1 MASTTTANGARP
13 ASTSTTT
20 RLPAVAPDT
29 GARRDRSKAAAG
41 ALVLTVCTLGALLIY
56 GRVGHRQAV
65 LAMART
71 VEVGQVVD
79 LGDLRTVHVSA
90 DPGVRTVP
98 VAQRSQIVGRPA
110 AVRLLAGTMLSA
122 AQVGDATG
130 LPKGMAL
137 VGAVLKPGQ
146 YPLGLAPGD
155 AVTIVVTGSSGST
168 TRADQS
174 QSGPPTAT
182 VVAVAPAPDA
192 TGSTAASL
200 QVPVSS
206 APAVAEAGAAGQL
219 SLVVIGR

>member
-1 MASTTTANGARP
+1 MSTTTTTANGTRSASS
-13 ASTSTTT
+13 STS
-20 RLPAVAPDT
+20 RLPAVAPDV
-29 GARRDRSKAAAG
+29 GARRDRSRVAAG
-41 ALVLTVCTLGALLIY
+41 ALVLTVCTLGVVMVF

-71 VEVGQVVD
+71 VEVGQVVAV
-79 LGDLRTVHVSA
+79 GDLRTVHVSA
-90 DPGVRTVP
+90 DPGVRPVP
-98 VAQRSQIVGRPA
+98 VAQQSQIVGRPA

-155 AVTIVVTGSSGST
+155 AVAIVVTGSSGSIT
-168 TRADQS
+168 TDQG
-174 QSGPPTAT
+174 QAPAPPMAT

-200 QVPVSS
+200 QVPVGN

-219 SLVVIGR
+219 SLVVVGR